1 MSRRLFTAFANHQA
15 GWLAEW
21 LEGKTYPE
29 TTFSSIQLLAF
40 TLFDLELVFQ
50 ISVSFSERQ
59 AEELLSNVRLD
70 LSYLPIPDLQ

>member
-1 MSRRLFTAFANHQA
+1 M
-15 GWLAEW
+15 

-29 TTFSSIQLLAF
+29 TTSSSIQLLAF

-59 AEELLSNVRLD
+59 TEELLSNVRLD
-70 LSYLPIPDLQ
+70 FSYLPIPDLQ